1 MNTNPP
7 PNASAALPDA
17 VCPGTMNYGAEAPAF
32 VLNPQASKQDLLSWC
47 AVESQH
53 LRHLASVG
61 QNEVFADD
69 ALLTIQQLDGRLHV
83 LSGILGHIAEQPRA
97 TSPAAPPTPAN

>member
-1 MNTNPP
+1 
-7 PNASAALPDA
+7 
-17 VCPGTMNYGAEAPAF
+17 MNYGAEAPAF

-53 LRHLASVG
+53 LQHLASVG

-69 ALLTIQQLDGRLHV
+69 ALLTIQQLYGRLHV
-83 LSGILGHIAEQPRA
+83 LSGILGHIAEQPRTA
-97 TSPAAPPTPAN
+97 SPTVQLTPAH